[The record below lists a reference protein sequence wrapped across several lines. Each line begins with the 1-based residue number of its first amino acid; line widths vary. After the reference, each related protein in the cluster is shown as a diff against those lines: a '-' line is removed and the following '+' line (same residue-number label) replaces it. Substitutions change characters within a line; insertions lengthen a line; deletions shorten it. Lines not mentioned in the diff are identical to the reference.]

1 MELFI
6 SECFD
11 FERSCGEIPEVVR
24 CGNLMRYYG
33 CLLEKCDDK
42 NILLK
47 N

>member
-11 FERSCGEIPEVVR
+11 FEGSCGEIPEVVR
-24 CGNLMRYYG
+24 CGNLMRY
-33 CLLEKCDDK
+33 LLEKCDDK